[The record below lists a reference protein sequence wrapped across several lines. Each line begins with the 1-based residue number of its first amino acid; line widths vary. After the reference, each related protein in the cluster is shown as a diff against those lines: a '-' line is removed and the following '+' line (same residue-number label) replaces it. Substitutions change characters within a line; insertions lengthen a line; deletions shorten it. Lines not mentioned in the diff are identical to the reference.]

1 MKWCQKHLLAVGHA
15 QKHHFFFLWVGKGV
29 SWFAKEWHM
38 WYIPL
43 TSVQICALSRQRKI
57 RKVSLN
63 DFWAYPQSLALC
75 LFNGCMRIF
84 QFFPILKVFHFV
96 NPHKPVF
103 CMEKENSHYFKIW
116 LQVLIIEI
124 EIKITISKLR
134 ITIVL
139 WQNVSNHTFINK
151 EHSHPFGIQK
161 KNAQIKII
169 IENFLTCCERV
180 HSFPTNRKT

>member
-1 MKWCQKHLLAVGHA
+1 
-15 QKHHFFFLWVGKGV
+15 
-29 SWFAKEWHM
+29 M
-38 WYIPL
+38 WYITL

-63 DFWAYPQSLALC
+63 EFWAYPQSLALC

-103 CMEKENSHYFKIW
+103 CMGKENSHYFKIW

-124 EIKITISKLR
+124 EIKSQSPNSESPLYC
-134 ITIVL
+134 V
-139 WQNVSNHTFINK
+139 
-151 EHSHPFGIQK
+151 K
-161 KNAQIKII
+161 KCIKSYIYQ
-169 IENFLTCCERV
+169 
-180 HSFPTNRKT
+180 